1 MKSFILNKIIS
12 EAIKEDIPNG
22 DITSLSLIDQK
33 TNVLANIKAKEHGVL
48 CGSLLAKQIFKKID
62 KNLVIQIK
70 KRDGSLVKKN
80 QTIMTIKGKK
90 ISILQAERTALN
102 FLGFMSGI
110 ASKTNY
116 LVSKTKK
123 YKTKICCTRKTLPNL
138 RVLQKYAVRIG
149 GGTNN
154 RMNLSD
160 EIFIK
165 DNHFIKEV
173 NFRSIVE
180 KSIKN
185 NKKRKIITV
194 EVDNLN
200 QLKQIKDLKINRV
213 LFDNMNP
220 ALIAK
225 GLTLLPKTVETE
237 ASGNINETNIISYA
251 KTKVKRISMGSLTHS
266 IRNFDFSLEIKK

>member
-22 DITSLSLIDQK
+22 DITSLPLIDQK
-33 TNVLANIKAKEHGVL
+33 TNVLANIKAKEYGVI

-116 LVSKTKK
+116 LVFKTKK

-173 NFRSIVE
+173 SFRSMVE

-185 NKKRKIITV
+185 NKKSKIITV

-213 LFDNMNP
+213 LFDNMKP
-220 ALIAK
+220 ALITK
-225 GLTLLPKTVETE
+225 GLTLLPKTIETE

>member
-62 KNLVIQIK
+62 KNLTIQIK

-185 NKKRKIITV
+185 NKQRKIITV

-213 LFDNMNP
+213 LFDNMKP
-220 ALIAK
+220 SLITK

>member
-12 EAIKEDIPNG
+12 EAIKEDIPSG

-48 CGSLLAKQIFKKID
+48 CGSLLTKQIFKKID
-62 KNLVIQIK
+62 KNLAIQIK

-116 LVSKTKK
+116 LVSKIKK

-149 GGTNN
+149 GGINN

-185 NKKRKIITV
+185 NKQRKIITV

-213 LFDNMNP
+213 LFDNMKP
-220 ALIAK
+220 ALITK
-225 GLTLLPKTVETE
+225 GLTLLPKTIETE

>member
-22 DITSLSLIDQK
+22 DITSLPLIDQK
-33 TNVLANIKAKEHGVL
+33 TNVLANIKAKEYGVI

-80 QTIMTIKGKK
+80 QTIITIKGKK

-165 DNHFIKEV
+165 DNHFIKEA
-173 NFRSIVE
+173 NFRSIVK
-180 KSIKN
+180 KSINN

-213 LFDNMNP
+213 LFDNMKP
-220 ALIAK
+220 ALITK
-225 GLTLLPKTVETE
+225 GLTFLPKKVETE
-237 ASGNINETNIISYA
+237 ASGNINETNIISFA

>member
-48 CGSLLAKQIFKKID
+48 CGSLLAKQIFNKID
-62 KNLVIQIK
+62 KNLSIQIK

-149 GGTNN
+149 GGINN

-160 EIFIK
+160 EIVIK

-185 NKKRKIITV
+185 NKQRNMITV

-213 LFDNMNP
+213 LFDNMHP